1 MNARPPARLTAVQA
15 RRIAL
20 RAQGMGRSRR
30 TEVPDRR
37 TSREAL
43 RRTVER
49 TQLLQIDSVS
59 VFARAHL
66 MPVFTRTGSW
76 DTTVLDAA
84 LAVTRRAVEA
94 GHGSDG
100 VSGLVELFARQ
111 AAATSAG
118 VRRSARSSPAGAP
131 AR

>member
-66 MPVFTRTGSW
+66 MPVFTRAGSW

-84 LAVTRRAVEA
+84 SRP
-94 GHGSDG
+94 G
-100 VSGLVELFARQ
+100 
-111 AAATSAG
+111 
-118 VRRSARSSPAGAP
+118 RSSLLT
-131 AR
+131 